1 MVEYTYD
8 AWGNV
13 LSITGMYADTLGVN
27 NPIRYRGYYQDFETG
42 FYYLQSR
49 YYDPAVRRF
58 INADGYIN
66 ANDDLL
72 GYNMYAYCGNN
83 PVNRNDDGG
92 MFWDTIFDVVS
103 LVVSVVEVVAN
114 PTDPWAWA
122 GLVGD
127 AIDLIPFVS
136 GVGEVTRAVKT
147 TSKVVDKVNKA
158 VDALSTAR
166 KVDKITDGLNTAH
179 KFSDFVDNTSDGIKY
194 TDKVIKQMSNASD
207 INHSFP
213 VLIDSMVDLKMGKP
227 FTGGDGIMRW
237 KVEIPGSVNNRS
249 GIFEYIIEPNGM
261 CNHRFF
267 RFIGG

>member
-49 YYDPAVRRF
+49 YYDPAIRRF

-66 ANDDLL
+66 ANGDIL

-92 MFWDTIFDVVS
+92 MFWDTILDVVS

-127 AIDLIPFVS
+127 TIDLIPFVS
-136 GVGEVTRAVKT
+136 GVGETTKAIKATVGAVTETVDSLYDASRTADRFADSIGTYKDLKKLNKGSGLEVHHIVEKRFAPSISTNLKQNEMLSVALDPAEHRIFTNKWRQRLPYGKT
-147 TSKVVDKVNKA
+147 YSKDGIWA
-158 VDALSTAR
+158 AAQEIYADYPSLLDAAR
-166 KVDKITDGLNTAH
+166 KTIWGN
-179 KFSDFVDNTSDGIKY
+179 
-194 TDKVIKQMSNASD
+194 
-207 INHSFP
+207 
-213 VLIDSMVDLKMGKP
+213 
-227 FTGGDGIMRW
+227 
-237 KVEIPGSVNNRS
+237 
-249 GIFEYIIEPNGM
+249 
-261 CNHRFF
+261 
-267 RFIGG
+267 